1 MSAPT
6 KFRSMI
12 EIEKTYL
19 PKCFQRKAM
28 MEIED
33 PQTLG
38 KRMAEETFNKVKD
51 KFLQVS

>member
-1 MSAPT
+1 
-6 KFRSMI
+6 MI

-19 PKCFQRKAM
+19 PKYFQRKAI

-51 KFLQVS
+51 KFLRLS